1 MENTI
6 ENARKF
12 VDVAQP
18 IYWSIGSINPL
29 DPDNLDLFKSV
40 IPKMLVAYASQLSP
54 VPDRI
59 KIVVPSELGGMT
71 NYRDGW
77 NACLKSIRTLNPGA
91 EVVEVDKN
99 ETK

>member
-1 MENTI
+1 MKTKSQI
-6 ENARKF
+6 LK
-12 VDVAQP
+12 
-18 IYWSIGSINPL
+18 
-29 DPDNLDLFKSV
+29 DNGLDLRSTSV
-40 IPKMLVAYASQLSP
+40 DDLRAISFAMDEYAKQSHVAE
-54 VPDRI
+54 RI